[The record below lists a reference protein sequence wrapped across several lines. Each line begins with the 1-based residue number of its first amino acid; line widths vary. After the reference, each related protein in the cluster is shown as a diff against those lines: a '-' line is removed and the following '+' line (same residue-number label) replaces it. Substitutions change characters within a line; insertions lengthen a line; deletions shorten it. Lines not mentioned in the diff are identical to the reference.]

1 MTDFQDRIEA
11 RRRVLERL
19 TGLIPG
25 YRRYQQLEKRRDA
38 DKMNRDLLYS
48 DLKSQQDALDKLM
61 LKLTE
66 AGNLDVLDDV
76 DRAARKLK
84 TAADRIRLADYGV
97 SGFFDAAKVEEEE
110 LDRVYEFDLSLGEQV
125 KAITRKVIELHDDE
139 DSFVER
145 LLELD
150 LLIDGLDQRFSKR
163 ERVMLGVE

>member
-25 YRRYQQLEKRRDA
+25 YNRYQQLEKRRDA
-38 DKMNRDLLYS
+38 DKINRDLIYAN
-48 DLKSQQDALDKLM
+48 LKSQQDAVDKIA
-61 LKLTE
+61 LKLTD
-66 AGNLDVLDDV
+66 AGKLDVLDDI
-76 DRAARKLK
+76 DRTARKLR
-84 TAADRIRLADYGV
+84 TVADRVRLADYGV

-125 KAITRKVIELHDDE
+125 KAIATKVTELHEDE
-139 DSFVER
+139 ESFIER

-150 LLIDGLDQRFSKR
+150 LLIDGLDQRFGKR
-163 ERVMLGVE
+163 ERVILGV